1 MTENQ
6 NQIEQRYNE
15 IGDLLNLNRNAN
27 SEPPE
32 HSAGIEYAWYVGA
45 SQDGEDLTD
54 VFVNEKRWENFY
66 APNYYTEDVNKIK
79 VGDRIVIKSTFAQK
93 NDLPFNGHGKTVGVA
108 CFKAIGI
115 VTDNPQDGANLK
127 VEWEKLN
134 PFKKWYGPGA
144 GSLRSKGTAI
154 QIKSDNPINKA
165 MLEYTFSDIEQ
176 DYTFCE
182 AKYGITDGEDDD
194 FYDSEY
200 ILPKFETN
208 YQSNFPRNLIYFG
221 APGTGKS
228 WQLNKDK
235 DDLLGKNNET
245 DYERVTFH
253 SNYSYAHFV
262 GTYKPVMKTNKY
274 DINIDNSQKEVLQIL
289 NNKTLSAQEKYNIL
303 YEKFEGQGI
312 TRIPILLGL
321 CCDDNFETKKID
333 GTSTDN
339 SVEKNHGKAL
349 RSFVNLKN
357 LEDGSSEIAYEYV
370 PGPFIRVLVKA
381 LKNTR
386 TDNPRPF
393 LLIIEEINRA
403 EVAAVFGDI
412 FQLLDRGDDNSSEY
426 FIQTSEDLRNYLAKS
441 DVLGGSPENYE
452 QIKIPDNM
460 FIWATMNSAD
470 QGVYPMDTAFK
481 RRWDFKYIGIN
492 EKEGEIKNNTVNLG
506 DETTPNF
513 INWNKLR
520 VAINNKLSAIGINE
534 DKLLGPYFLSSKI
547 IGQNPIDSEQ
557 FKNAFKDKV
566 IMYLFEDVAKY
577 KRDEIFNK
585 NEVNNKCYSD
595 IRDKFDTL
603 GIKIF
608 CDEIVNQ
615 VNAGQL

>member
-1 MTENQ
+1 MDKNKIKNNIDKIQ
-6 NQIEQRYNE
+6 SLLSIESSP
-15 IGDLLNLNRNAN
+15 NAIVDTN
-27 SEPPE
+27 N
-32 HSAGIEYAWYVGA
+32 GIEYAWYVGA

-93 NDLPFNGHGKTVGVA
+93 NDLPFNSHGKTVGVA

-144 GSLRSKGTAI
+144 GSFRSKGTAI

-194 FYDSEY
+194 FYDYEY

-235 DDLLGKNNET
+235 DDLLGENNET

-262 GTYKPVMKTNKY
+262 GTYKPVMKANKY

-303 YEKFEGQGI
+303 YEKFEGQG
-312 TRIPILLGL
+312 
-321 CCDDNFETKKID
+321 ETKKID

-339 SVEKNHGKAL
+339 SVEKKHGKAL
-349 RSFVNLKN
+349 ISFVNLKKYN
-357 LEDGSSEIAYEYV
+357 DDSSEIAYEYV

-381 LKNTR
+381 LKNAR
-386 TDNPRPF
+386 TDSPRPF
-393 LLIIEEINRA
+393 LLIIEEINRS

-426 FIQTSEDLRNYLAKS
+426 FIQTSEDLQKYLAKS
-441 DVLGGSPENYE
+441 DVLGGNPEDYE
-452 QIKIPDNM
+452 KIKIPDNM

-492 EKEGEIKNNTVNLG
+492 EKEDKIKNNTVNLG
-506 DETTPNF
+506 DESTPDI

-520 VAINNKLSAIGINE
+520 MAINNKLSDIGINE
-534 DKLLGPYFLSSKI
+534 DKLFGPYFLSNKI
-547 IGQNPIDSEQ
+547 VGQDPIDPKL
-557 FKNAFKDKV
+557 FKEAFKDKV
-566 IMYLFEDVAKY
+566 ITYLFEDVTKY
-577 KRDEIFNK
+577 KREKIFNTENDVLK
-585 NEVNNKCYSD
+585 INSYSD

-603 GIKIF
+603 GINIF
-608 CDEIVNQ
+608 CKEIVNQ
-615 VNAGQL
+615 VKTGQV

>member
-1 MTENQ
+1 MTVED
-6 NQIEQRYNE
+6 E
-15 IGDLLNLNRNAN
+15 IKAN
-27 SEPPE
+27 
-32 HSAGIEYAWYVGA
+32 I
-45 SQDGEDLTD
+45 
-54 VFVNEKRWENFY
+54 
-66 APNYYTEDVNKIK
+66 I
-79 VGDRIVIKSTFAQK
+79 
-93 NDLPFNGHGKTVGVA
+93 
-108 CFKAIGI
+108 
-115 VTDNPQDGANLK
+115 ANLDK
-127 VEWEKLN
+127 AKRILGGEQNHTDSNCTELTWVTNFEQE
-134 PFKKWYGPGA
+134 
-144 GSLRSKGTAI
+144 
-154 QIKSDNPINKA
+154 NKEC
-165 MLEYTFSDIEQ
+165 LS
-176 DYTFCE
+176 
-182 AKYGITDGEDDD
+182 
-194 FYDSEY
+194 
-200 ILPKFETN
+200 
-208 YQSNFPRNLIYFG
+208 RNLIYFG

-235 DDLLGKNNET
+235 IKLLGENNEL

-262 GTYKPVMKTNKY
+262 GTYKPVMKKY
-274 DINIDNSQKEVLQIL
+274 KCDINLNNNQKEVLQIL
-289 NNKTLSAQEKYNIL
+289 NNKILSAQEKYDIL

-333 GTSTDN
+333 GTITDN

-357 LEDGSSEIAYEYV
+357 FYDDFSEIAYEYV

-381 LKNTR
+381 LKNAR
-386 TDNPRPF
+386 TNNPRPF

-441 DVLGGSPENYE
+441 DVLGGRPENYE

-492 EKEGEIKNNTVNLG
+492 EKEEEIKNNVVNLG
-506 DETTPNF
+506 DKTISKL
-513 INWNKLR
+513 INWNNLR

-534 DKLLGPYFLSSKI
+534 DKLLGPYFLSNKI
-547 IGQNPIDSEQ
+547 IGQISIDPEQ

-585 NEVNNKCYSD
+585 NVVNNKCYSD
-595 IRDKFDTL
+595 IKDKFDTF

-615 VNAGQL
+615 VDVGQL

>member
-1 MTENQ
+1 MDKNKIKNNIDKIQ
-6 NQIEQRYNE
+6 SLLSIESSP
-15 IGDLLNLNRNAN
+15 NAIVDTN
-27 SEPPE
+27 N
-32 HSAGIEYAWYVGA
+32 GIEYAWYVGA

-93 NDLPFNGHGKTVGVA
+93 NDLPFNSHGKTVGVA

-194 FYDSEY
+194 FYDYEY

-235 DDLLGKNNET
+235 DDLLGENNET

-262 GTYKPVMKTNKY
+262 GTYKPVMKANKY

-303 YEKFEGQGI
+303 YEKFEGQG
-312 TRIPILLGL
+312 
-321 CCDDNFETKKID
+321 ETKKID

-339 SVEKNHGKAL
+339 SVEKKHGKAL
-349 RSFVNLKN
+349 ISFVNLKKYN
-357 LEDGSSEIAYEYV
+357 DDSSEIAYEYV

-381 LKNTR
+381 LKNAR
-386 TDNPRPF
+386 TDSPRPF
-393 LLIIEEINRA
+393 LLIIEEINRS

-426 FIQTSEDLRNYLAKS
+426 FIQTSEDLQKYLAKS
-441 DVLGGSPENYE
+441 DVLGGNPEDYE
-452 QIKIPDNM
+452 KIKIPDNM

-492 EKEGEIKNNTVNLG
+492 EKEDKIKNNTVNLG
-506 DETTPNF
+506 DESTPDI

-520 VAINNKLSAIGINE
+520 MAINNKLSDIGINE
-534 DKLLGPYFLSSKI
+534 DKLFGPYFLSNKI
-547 IGQNPIDSEQ
+547 VGQDPIDPKL
-557 FKNAFKDKV
+557 FKEAFKDKV
-566 IMYLFEDVAKY
+566 ITYLFEDVTKY
-577 KRDEIFNK
+577 KREKIFNTENDVLK
-585 NEVNNKCYSD
+585 INSYSD

-603 GIKIF
+603 GINIF
-608 CDEIVNQ
+608 CKEIVNQ
-615 VNAGQL
+615 VKTGQV

>member
-1 MTENQ
+1 MTVED
-6 NQIEQRYNE
+6 E
-15 IGDLLNLNRNAN
+15 IKAN
-27 SEPPE
+27 
-32 HSAGIEYAWYVGA
+32 I
-45 SQDGEDLTD
+45 
-54 VFVNEKRWENFY
+54 
-66 APNYYTEDVNKIK
+66 I
-79 VGDRIVIKSTFAQK
+79 
-93 NDLPFNGHGKTVGVA
+93 
-108 CFKAIGI
+108 
-115 VTDNPQDGANLK
+115 ANLDK
-127 VEWEKLN
+127 AKRILGGEQNHTDSNCTELTWVTNFGQE
-134 PFKKWYGPGA
+134 
-144 GSLRSKGTAI
+144 
-154 QIKSDNPINKA
+154 NKEC
-165 MLEYTFSDIEQ
+165 LS
-176 DYTFCE
+176 
-182 AKYGITDGEDDD
+182 
-194 FYDSEY
+194 
-200 ILPKFETN
+200 
-208 YQSNFPRNLIYFG
+208 RNLIYFG

-235 DDLLGKNNET
+235 IKLLGENNEL

-262 GTYKPVMKTNKY
+262 GTYKPVMKKY
-274 DINIDNSQKEVLQIL
+274 KCDINLNNNQKEVLQIL
-289 NNKTLSAQEKYNIL
+289 NNKILSAQEKYDIL
-303 YEKFEGQGI
+303 YEKFEGQDI

-321 CCDDNFETKKID
+321 CCDDNFKTKKID
-333 GTSTDN
+333 GTIADN

-357 LEDGSSEIAYEYV
+357 FYDDFSEIAYEYV

-381 LKNTR
+381 LKNAR
-386 TDNPRPF
+386 TNNPRPF

-441 DVLGGSPENYE
+441 DVLGGRPENYE

-492 EKEGEIKNNTVNLG
+492 EKEEEIKNNVVKLG
-506 DETTPNF
+506 DKTTSKL
-513 INWNKLR
+513 INWNNLR

-534 DKLLGPYFLSSKI
+534 DKLLGPYFLSNKI
-547 IGQNPIDSEQ
+547 IGQISIDPEQ

-585 NEVNNKCYSD
+585 NIVNNKCYSD
-595 IRDKFDTL
+595 IKDKFDTF

-615 VNAGQL
+615 VDVGQL